1 MPDGE
6 VVQGSFTGDGP
17 IDAVF
22 HAINAAT
29 GLDARLREFRVDAV
43 TGGQDALGE
52 VAVVVELGQ
61 NAGERIGLPGVL
73 LRERATGA
81 GQAVTTDII
90 EAAGMRLRARADQRR
105 AQDAFAGRRGGGA
118 RHRARRAVIDARALA
133 ADAAALVQVP
143 SVTGDERGVL
153 ERLAALAVALGLRA
167 DLHEHDLAALRAH
180 PDHPGEEAARTE
192 LWGLTVERD
201 RHRRGRLAICV
212 HVDVVPEGTV
222 AWRHG
227 PWSGAVEDGWLYG
240 RGSVD
245 MKGAVA
251 AALHALAALA
261 RGGGAPAEVVL
272 VAVASEEDGGL
283 GAFAALERDA
293 AFDAC
298 LIPEP
303 TGYDVVCAQAGAVT
317 FEGVVPGVAAH
328 AAHRLQGV
336 SAIDRYLPVH
346 RALAEH
352 ERALNAD
359 VEHPL
364 MRALELPYPL
374 LVGRVEA
381 GEWSS
386 SVPDRLRF
394 EGRAPVRVGED
405 VAAARAGV
413 EAAVADGLPA
423 GAAVVARRPVR
434 LGRDRSGAPVRGA
447 RARRRSTP
455 RLDRDVGL
463 RRRRRGA
470 PTCALDGARRS
481 TVMAGTPGIERAHAV
496 DERVRVDDLV
506 DAGAPIGAS
515 RSAGAGIAAGV
526 AAAASPS

>member
-1 MPDGE
+1 
-6 VVQGSFTGDGP
+6 
-17 IDAVF
+17 
-22 HAINAAT
+22 
-29 GLDARLREFRVDAV
+29 
-43 TGGQDALGE
+43 
-52 VAVVVELGQ
+52 
-61 NAGERIGLPGVL
+61 
-73 LRERATGA
+73 
-81 GQAVTTDII
+81 
-90 EAAGMRLRARADQRR
+90 
-105 AQDAFAGRRGGGA
+105 
-118 RHRARRAVIDARALA
+118 VIDARALA

-153 ERLAALAVALGLRA
+153 ERLAALAEGLGLRA
-167 DLHEHDLAALRAH
+167 DLHEHDLPALRAH
-180 PDHPGEEAARTE
+180 RDHPGEEARREE
-192 LWGLTVERD
+192 LWGLTVSVGGNPGA
-201 RHRRGRLAICV
+201 GRLAICA

-222 AWRHG
+222 SWRHG

-245 MKGAVA
+245 MKGAAA
-251 AALHALAALA
+251 AALNGRAGVERA
-261 RGGGAPAEVVL
+261 GGTQAEIVL

-303 TGYDVVCAQAGAVT
+303 TGFDLVCAQAGALT

-328 AAHRLQGV
+328 AAQRLAGV

-346 RALAEH
+346 EALAEH

-405 VAAARAGV
+405 VDAARAGV
-413 EAAVADGLPA
+413 EAAVAGACPQARMSWPGGQFASGQTDPA
-423 GAAVVARRPVR
+423 DPFAVLVREAVAAQ
-434 LGRDRSGAPVRGA
+434 LGREVALAGVPWGADMRLWTARGI
-447 RARRRSTP
+447 P
-455 RLDRDVGL
+455 
-463 RRRRRGA
+463 
-470 PTCALDGARRS
+470 
-481 TVMAGTPGIERAHAV
+481 TVMVGTPGIELAHAV

-506 DAGAPIGAS
+506 AVARAIVRVATDFAPAPT
-515 RSAGAGIAAGV
+515 RSQ
-526 AAAASPS
+526 